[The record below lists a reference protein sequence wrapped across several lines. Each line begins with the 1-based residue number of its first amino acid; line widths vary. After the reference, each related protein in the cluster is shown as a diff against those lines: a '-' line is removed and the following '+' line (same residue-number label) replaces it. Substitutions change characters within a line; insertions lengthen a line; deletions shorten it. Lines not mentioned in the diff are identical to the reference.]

1 MFPEDFC
8 CGSVCCCK
16 PIDRYESMFIV
27 STVED
32 KVRVHPQDLAK
43 PTLQAVTAEIERT
56 YLDKVLPDVG
66 LVVTIF
72 DILDIQGGFVFP
84 SDGAA
89 HFDTKFRVVVF
100 KPFVGEVIVGKL
112 DTCNKYNSLLLC
124 MRQT

>member
-1 MFPEDFC
+1 MF
-8 CGSVCCCK
+8 VL
-16 PIDRYESMFIV
+16 
-27 STVED
+27 STIED

-43 PTLQAVTAEIERT
+43 PTLKAVTAELQRT
-56 YLDKVLPDVG
+56 YIDKVVPELG

-112 DTCNKYNSLLLC
+112 KSCDK
-124 MRQT
+124 

>member
-1 MFPEDFC
+1 
-8 CGSVCCCK
+8 
-16 PIDRYESMFIV
+16 MFIV
-27 STVED
+27 STIED

-43 PTLQAVTAEIERT
+43 PTLEAVTAELERT
-56 YLDKVLPDVG
+56 YLDKVVPDVG
-66 LVVTIF
+66 LVITIF

-112 DTCNKYNSLLLC
+112 KSCDK
-124 MRQT
+124 